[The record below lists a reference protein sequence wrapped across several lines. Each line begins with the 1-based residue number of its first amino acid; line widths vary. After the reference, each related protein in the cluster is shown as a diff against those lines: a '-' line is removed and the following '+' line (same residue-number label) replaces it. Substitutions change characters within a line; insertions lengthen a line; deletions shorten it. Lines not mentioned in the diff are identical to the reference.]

1 MLPFILIFL
10 FMVLF
15 DTLGTLIGVAE
26 QAGLIRDN
34 RLPRARQALMSDAVG
49 TVAGAA
55 LGTST
60 VTSFIESAAGVEQ
73 GGRTG
78 LTAVVRGGAVPAG
91 PVLQPDH
98 RHDRQLSA
106 RSPPRPWWSSAR

>member
-1 MLPFILIFL
+1 MLTEFTIAHAHEVVGYPPPITPTLWKLDLVGALSLPMLPFILIFL

-15 DTLGTLIGVAE
+15 DTLGTLMGVAE

-78 LTAVVRGGAVPAG
+78 LTA
-91 PVLQPDH
+91 
-98 RHDRQLSA
+98 
-106 RSPPRPWWSSAR
+106 